1 MYHHWVHGAGPVIE
15 YPYKAG
21 GLLRADSLYIYD
33 ERAIR
38 RVPLRTRSIDV
49 ERTLVFE
56 RDCVLGCGSAPEEL
70 LDIRVWGGEIEVE
83 RVAVCGGCPR
93 QGGCR
98 EDESACF
105 DVERGA
111 RDGLAGLRGRIS
123 AACRYER
130 ARQGSR

>member
-1 MYHHWVHGAGPVIE
+1 MIE

-21 GLLRADSLYIYD
+21 GLLRVDSLCIYD

-49 ERTLVFE
+49 ESTLVFE

-83 RVAVCGGCPR
+83 RVAVCGGRPR
-93 QGGCR
+93 QGWCR

-111 RDGLAGLRGRIS
+111 RDGLARLRGRIS